1 MFWVFGVFLIHV
13 SIFFFRA
20 LVPKPTRS
28 VTIRR
33 KQWRCSVNVFWFLL
47 FFSFAVPIYE
57 TFNIPWNIT
66 IKKIT
71 KMWNYNLKKKIT
83 NMWKNIQSFF
93 FLQRCK
99 LNICIILQVVQCK
112 THVHTIFLN
121 RVPRSLRCP
130 IVGEGGEKD
139 STVKIIEN
147 LNNIIKW
154 FLQNNSK
161 TNYCIFPCHLT
172 IYQNF
177 ISLSKMLAQILT

>member
-1 MFWVFGVFLIHV
+1 MGFWVFFNTCKYFFLSCISTQTD
-13 SIFFFRA
+13 SIRHHT
-20 LVPKPTRS
+20 KKTM
-28 VTIRR
+28 T
-33 KQWRCSVNVFWFLL
+33 LL
-47 FFSFAVPIYE
+47 CKRILISFFFSFAVPIYE

-154 FLQNNSK
+154 FLQNKSK

>member
-1 MFWVFGVFLIHV
+1 MGFWGFFNTCKYFFLSCISTQTD
-13 SIFFFRA
+13 SIRHHTKKTMTLLCKRILISSFFFI
-20 LVPKPTRS
+20 RS
-28 VTIRR
+28 SYIWNLQYTL
-33 KQWRCSVNVFWFLL
+33 KYNNKKNNKNVELQF
-47 FFSFAVPIYE
+47 
-57 TFNIPWNIT
+57 
-66 IKKIT
+66 
-71 KMWNYNLKKKIT
+71 KKKIT

>member
-47 FFSFAVPIYE
+47 FFFIRSSYI
-57 TFNIPWNIT
+57 WNLQYT
-66 IKKIT
+66 LKYNNKKNN
-71 KMWNYNLKKKIT
+71 KNVELQFKKKIT